1 MGGVIDDRSVD
12 FVVTLRSG
20 RDSIER
26 ESERVG
32 PGISGESGGKSGRK
46 GGAGRKEKKEETG
59 AKEEGGDG
67 GGGKKRRKVDR
78 GLAVVATVKVE
89 LTPSCHV

>member
-46 GGAGRKEKKEETG
+46 GGEGGRKKKKKPEQRRR
-59 AKEEGGDG
+59 EGTAVEGKN
-67 GGGKKRRKVDR
+67 GGKWI
-78 GLAVVATVKVE
+78 VAWRWSPRLK
-89 LTPSCHV
+89 

>member
-32 PGISGESGGKSGRK
+32 PGIGGESGGKSGRK
-46 GGAGRKEKKEETG
+46 GGGEE
-59 AKEEGGDG
+59 
-67 GGGKKRRKVDR
+67 GKKRRNRSKGGGR
-78 GLAVVATVKVE
+78 GRRWREKTAE
-89 LTPSCHV
+89 SGSWPGGGRHG